1 VAERRQFL
9 LPHHQLRVTQREPTL
24 PHGPGRCRTQETNSE
39 FKAYLELLWQ
49 VGGAQTD
56 VAQLTAED
64 IDWQHRLV
72 VYVRGKTGTVSRLQF
87 GEGLAKLLQTL
98 PSEGPLFPRLAT
110 LDQKRRGE
118 MFLCRCRRLNIVGV
132 TLHSYRYAWAERA
145 RIAG

>member
-1 VAERRQFL
+1 
-9 LPHHQLRVTQREPTL
+9 VTQLEPPR

-98 PSEGPLFPRLAT
+98 PAEGRSEEHTSELQSLRHLVCRL
-110 LDQKRRGE
+110 LLEKK
-118 MFLCRCRRLNIVGV
+118 
-132 TLHSYRYAWAERA
+132 YAHKLRKPAK
-145 RIAG
+145 